1 MNLSPSDKTEIQKF
15 VDNSITDHT
24 DDEIYRDGPLE
35 GMASLSV
42 LIGKEQT
49 AWLMHASEQTGYS
62 LNELVRI
69 SAEEAAL
76 EYAKA
81 NKLL

>member
-1 MNLSPSDKTEIQKF
+1 MNPSPSDKAENEKF
-15 VDNSITDHT
+15 IDNSETDHIC
-24 DDEIYRDGPLE
+24 DEIYEDGPLR
-35 GMASLSV
+35 GRASILV
-42 LIGKEQT
+42 LIGSRET
-49 AWLMHASEQTGYS
+49 EWLKHAAEQTGYS

-76 EYAKA
+76 EYAKS